1 MYACKE
7 IKILIQK
14 QMSKQHDIGAPPGT
28 LFYNGEETNQR
39 IKITLIEFSETEFIE
54 EVFYDLSD
62 CIMHVKPNM
71 VKWINVEGVHNLP
84 LIEKIGKLYNLHP
97 LTLEDIVHIDQRPK
111 FEEYDDYI
119 LTIMR
124 MIDYQHEVVSEQ
136 LSIILLENTVI
147 SFQEP
152 HGGDAFDII
161 RNRLRQCKGR
171 VRKLGAD
178 YLFYALMDAV
188 VDCYFTAIEKIGDKV
203 EHIEEEIMHEPKK
216 ESLNELYRLK
226 REVIFLR
233 KQVWPLRDLIANLI
247 RSETPLITK
256 STDLFLRDI
265 QDHSTR
271 IIDTVETYRD
281 LLSGIM
287 DIYLSTNANKMNEVM
302 KVLTIMSSI
311 FIPVTFIAGVY
322 GMNFEF
328 MPELKSP
335 YGYAAI
341 WAVMLTIIISLIVY
355 FKKKKWM

>member
-1 MYACKE
+1 
-7 IKILIQK
+7 
-14 QMSKQHDIGAPPGT
+14 MSRLHNIGAPPGT
-28 LFYNGEETNQR
+28 MFYNGEETNQR
-39 IKITLIEFSETEFIE
+39 VKITLIEFNETEFFE
-54 EVFYDLSD
+54 EDFYDLSD

-71 VKWINVEGVHNLP
+71 VKWINVEGVHNTA
-84 LIEKIGKLYNLHP
+84 LIEKIGQIYNLHP
-97 LTLEDIVHIDQRPK
+97 LTMEDIVHIDQRPK
-111 FEEYDDYI
+111 FEDYDNYV
-119 LTIMR
+119 LTIMK
-124 MIDYQHEVVSEQ
+124 MINYDTEVISEQ
-136 LSIILLENTVI
+136 LSMVLLENTVI

-152 HGGDAFDII
+152 NGGDAFDIV

-188 VDCYFTAIEKIGDKV
+188 VDCYFNVIEIIGDKV
-203 EHIEEEIMHEPKK
+203 EVIEEEIMNEPKK
-216 ESLNELYRLK
+216 ESLNHLYRMK
-226 REVIFLR
+226 REIIFLR
-233 KQVWPLRDLIANLI
+233 KQVWPLRDMIANLI
-247 RSETPLITK
+247 RSETKFITPN
-256 STDLFLRDI
+256 TQIFLRDI

-335 YGYAAI
+335 YGYATV
-341 WAVMLTIIISLIVY
+341 WVVMLSVITGLVIY
-355 FKKKKWM
+355 FKRKKWM

>member
-1 MYACKE
+1 
-7 IKILIQK
+7 
-14 QMSKQHDIGAPPGT
+14 MSKNHDVGSPPGT
-28 LFYNGEETNQR
+28 LFYNGEETTAR
-39 IKITLIEFSETEFIE
+39 IKITLIEFNETEYFE
-54 EVFYDLSD
+54 EEFFDLSD
-62 CIMHVKPNM
+62 CLMHVKPNM
-71 VKWINVEGVHNLP
+71 IKWINIDGVHNTA
-84 LIEKIGKLYNLHP
+84 LIEKIGQLYNIHP

-111 FEEYDDYI
+111 FEDFENYI
-119 LTIMR
+119 LSIMK
-124 MIDYQHEVVSEQ
+124 MISYDREFSSEQ
-136 LSIILLENTVI
+136 LSIVLLENTVI

-152 HGGDAFDII
+152 DGGDAFDII

-188 VDCYFTAIEKIGDKV
+188 VDCYFNVIERIGDKV
-203 EHIEEEIMHEPKK
+203 EHIEEEIMNEPKK
-216 ESLNELYRLK
+216 ESLNELYKLK

-233 KQVWPLRDLIANLI
+233 KQVWPLRDMIGNLI
-247 RSETPLITK
+247 RSETEFITPN
-256 STDLFLRDI
+256 TQLFLRDL

-311 FIPVTFIAGVY
+311 FIPITFIAGVY
-322 GMNFEF
+322 GMNFEY

-335 YGYAAI
+335 IGYFLV
-341 WAVMLTIIISLIVY
+341 WGVMISVALGLVVY
-355 FKKKKWM
+355 FKRKRWM